1 MKATKILTIPAL
13 LSALTASAQYNPTVE
28 VEGTYKPEVILQD
41 RVNTFPERLRLGNT
55 DSRLD
60 YDMDGVV
67 TDFAPLGVPMPAT
80 GWNDTRAPAI
90 SRICRTAAQ
99 HAPRRHSQCRIPVR

>member
-1 MKATKILTIPAL
+1 MKATKILTISAL

-28 VEGTYKPEVILQD
+28 VEGTYKPDIILQD

-55 DSRLD
+55 DSHLD

-80 GWNDTRAPAI
+80 SSAFFSW
-90 SRICRTAAQ
+90 
-99 HAPRRHSQCRIPVR
+99 RIPK